1 MQLLRFSLLSQL
13 VGLLTLGL
21 VGSVVAPLVPS
32 AASNDEW
39 LGVFGNLGS
48 FSNLLHHGLPGQ
60 AGIAE
65 ARQASAA
72 SQGSFSDLLHH
83 GIPGQPGIAGA
94 SDIGHGLGSYQQGI
108 EPALVHGS
116 AAHPV
121 YHAPSHIH
129 PPAGNI
135 WSTEPWHDQA
145 ASSIQWPGSESAVD
159 DRNPDDL
166 SAVVFG
172 ARYHPASHEQQV
184 LPPARAIRQATP
196 SVRASASTS
205 ESAPQILWPFP
216 SSKLDRHA
224 FISSLQEADPMEM
237 VKRPVL
243 IVTQEEDLEEEIR
256 NEVHPSLE
264 LKSVWN
270 AERPKLL
277 ARHDSHDA
285 FVDAFSYLRVEHLGI
300 ELVFGGRKFW
310 LMKVHRVP
318 ASLNSPTLTG
328 LYVWELKTFEG
339 QAVLVCRGMYS
350 AGKRFW
356 GHLKKSA
363 EVGAKQSFMFRAK
376 QDPVSGAD
384 IFHAWKANPSTFVAP
399 TDSQPW
405 RTSLANAGLRPDADS
420 RFVYRPDPWF
430 NQAFAAWIAKN
441 GPTTSR
447 YHLGPPLQ
455 LGAEY
460 QDLFSLKMRESFRRR
475 VVMTAITLEGETFL
489 ATHHPPDPA
498 FPTFDK
504 AFVAL
509 WSRQHE
515 LGPSSLVAKGLYHMH
530 RPYFD
535 AAVRKADG
543 ASRVLPGPRPPNP
556 V

>member
-1 MQLLRFSLLSQL
+1 
-13 VGLLTLGL
+13 
-21 VGSVVAPLVPS
+21 
-32 AASNDEW
+32 
-39 LGVFGNLGS
+39 
-48 FSNLLHHGLPGQ
+48 
-60 AGIAE
+60 
-65 ARQASAA
+65 
-72 SQGSFSDLLHH
+72 
-83 GIPGQPGIAGA
+83 
-94 SDIGHGLGSYQQGI
+94 
-108 EPALVHGS
+108 
-116 AAHPV
+116 
-121 YHAPSHIH
+121 
-129 PPAGNI
+129 
-135 WSTEPWHDQA
+135 
-145 ASSIQWPGSESAVD
+145 
-159 DRNPDDL
+159 
-166 SAVVFG
+166 
-172 ARYHPASHEQQV
+172 
-184 LPPARAIRQATP
+184 
-196 SVRASASTS
+196 
-205 ESAPQILWPFP
+205 
-216 SSKLDRHA
+216 
-224 FISSLQEADPMEM
+224 MEM

-405 RTSLANAGLRPDADS
+405 RTSLANAGLRPDANS
-420 RFVYRPDPWF
+420 RFVYRP
-430 NQAFAAWIAKN
+430 IRGSTKH
-441 GPTTSR
+441 SR
-447 YHLGPPLQ
+447 HGLPRTVPPLRGTTWARHCSSAQ
-455 LGAEY
+455 SIRTY
-460 QDLFSLKMRESFRRR
+460 
-475 VVMTAITLEGETFL
+475 
-489 ATHHPPDPA
+489 
-498 FPTFDK
+498 
-504 AFVAL
+504 
-509 WSRQHE
+509 SR
-515 LGPSSLVAKGLYHMH
+515 SRCAN
-530 RPYFD
+530 RFD
-535 AAVRKADG
+535 AV
-543 ASRVLPGPRPPNP
+543 SS
-556 V
+556 